1 MEEYRKN
8 QELELE
14 ISALGSSGEG
24 IGRTREGFTVF
35 VKDALPGDR
44 VRARLMKVKKQY
56 AFGRLMEII
65 SPSPDRVEAP
75 CPVARACG
83 GCQLQAL
90 SYEKQLAYK
99 ENKVR
104 QDLIRISGI
113 EHPPIEPIIGM
124 ASPWRYRNKAQFPV
138 GRDREGRVVA
148 GFYAGRTHSIIPQR
162 DCLLGAEV
170 NRRILDIVLGYME
183 QYGIA
188 PYDEAS
194 GSGLVRHILI
204 RCGFS
209 TGEIMV
215 CLVVN
220 GDRLPEE
227 GMLAERLRE
236 IPGMTAVLLNTNR
249 ERTNVILGH
258 TVRTIWGKG
267 YITDMIGGVS
277 FQISPLSFYQVN
289 PRQTE
294 KLYGQ
299 ALEYA
304 GLTGQETVWD
314 IYCGIGTI
322 SLFLARRAR
331 QVWGVEVVPQAIED
345 ARRNAA
351 LNGIENVEFFVGKA
365 EEVLPEQYEK
375 SGLRADVVV
384 VDPPRKGCDAAVL
397 ETILRVRPDRIVY
410 ISCDPATM
418 ARDVKVLGNGGY
430 SVEKVR
436 CVDMF
441 GMTGHVESIVLLSKL
456 HTKQN
461 IEVELEMSELDLT
474 AAESKATYAEIKQYV
489 LDKYGLKVSS
499 LNIAQ
504 IKAKCG
510 IIERENYNTAKNEN
524 VKQPNCTEEKEN
536 AIKNAF
542 KYFQMI

>member
-1 MEEYRKN
+1 MAEYRKN
-8 QELELE
+8 QEIELA
-14 ISALGSSGEG
+14 ISALGNEGEG

-44 VRARLMKVKKQY
+44 ARVKLMKVKKQY
-56 AFGRLMEII
+56 AFGRLMEILC
-65 SPSPDRVEAP
+65 PSPDRVDAP
-75 CPVARACG
+75 CSCARACG

-104 QDLIRISGI
+104 QDLIRIGGI
-113 EHPPIEPIIGM
+113 ENPPMEPIIGM
-124 ASPWRYRNKAQFPV
+124 EILWRYRNKAQFPV
-138 GRDREGRVVA
+138 GRDKKGRLIA
-148 GFYAGRTHSIIPQR
+148 GFYAGRTHSIVPQR

-170 NRRILDIVLGYME
+170 NRRILDTVLAYME
-183 QYGIA
+183 QYGIP
-188 PYDEAS
+188 PYDEKT

-227 GMLAERLRE
+227 GILAARLQE
-236 IPGMTAVLLNTNR
+236 IPGMAAVLLNINR
-249 ERTNVILGH
+249 ERTNVILGE
-258 TVRTIWGKG
+258 TVRTVWGKS
-267 YITDMIGGVS
+267 YITDMLDGIS
-277 FQISPLSFYQVN
+277 FRISPLSFYQIN

-304 GLTGQETVWD
+304 ALTGQETVWD
-314 IYCGIGTI
+314 VYCGIGTI
-322 SLFLARRAR
+322 SLFLARRAGR
-331 QVWGVEVVPQAIED
+331 VRGVEIIPQAIED

-375 SGLRADVVV
+375 NGMRADVVV
-384 VDPPRKGCDAAVL
+384 VDPPRKGCDRAVL
-397 ETILRVRPDRIVY
+397 DTILKVAPQRIVY

-418 ARDVKVLGNGGY
+418 ARDVKILGEGGY
-430 SVEKVR
+430 GVEKVR

-441 GMTGHVESIVLLSKL
+441 GETCH
-456 HTKQN
+456 
-461 IEVELEMSELDLT
+461 IECVVGMRRKD
-474 AAESKATYAEIKQYV
+474 I
-489 LDKYGLKVSS
+489 
-499 LNIAQ
+499 
-504 IKAKCG
+504 
-510 IIERENYNTAKNEN
+510 
-524 VKQPNCTEEKEN
+524 
-536 AIKNAF
+536 
-542 KYFQMI
+542 